1 MSQPKVKE
9 GRRKAPLSPWKSANP
24 KKAAKEKKS
33 IEGVASLDHRFGIP
47 FIAPFFV
54 IFLIFGLAPVIYSL

>member
-1 MSQPKVKE
+1 MSQLKVKE

-33 IEGVASLDHRFGIP
+33 IEGVASLDLS
-47 FIAPFFV
+47 
-54 IFLIFGLAPVIYSL
+54 LIHI